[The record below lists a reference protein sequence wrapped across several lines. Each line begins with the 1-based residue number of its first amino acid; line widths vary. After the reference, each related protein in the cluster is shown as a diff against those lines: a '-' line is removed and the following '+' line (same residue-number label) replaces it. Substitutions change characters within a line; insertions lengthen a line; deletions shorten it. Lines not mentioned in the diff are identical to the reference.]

1 MFLWASLARY
11 AKRAKLIRVLCVF
24 IAVQSLITIPVGI
37 SMVRDSPDVFYP
49 RIHDGPVFEYF
60 DSSWMEHISVSEDE
74 RGFVSLLTVLTDP
87 DDIFVFD
94 TLDGVGN
101 NYRVVIANDHNVFED
116 ESLSKCNYLFAITP
130 QYVFFRD
137 SYSNLVTSTDMIS
150 AWALKE
156 GDLREIFNHL
166 ALYNNYF
173 TSVVAPVFLL
183 VFIVMLS
190 TQTVIMFAAVWLFGH
205 WVKLSGTM
213 TIKERFSVCT
223 FASVPAGIISFFVG
237 LFIPVIHVFVAQL
250 LMIYFSYRAMKEYFN
265 E

>member
-1 MFLWASLARY
+1 VSSL
-11 AKRAKLIRVLCVF
+11 
-24 IAVQSLITIPVGI
+24 TI
-37 SMVRDSPDVFYP
+37 
-49 RIHDGPVFEYF
+49 
-60 DSSWMEHISVSEDE
+60 
-74 RGFVSLLTVLTDP
+74 LTDP
-87 DDIFVFD
+87 DDNFGLDASGQLAFDTTGLLVFD
-94 TLDGVGN
+94 ALDGEGN
-101 NYRVVIANDHNVFED
+101 IYRVVIANDHNVLED
-116 ESLSKCNYLFAITP
+116 ENLSNCNFLFAITP
-130 QYVFFRD
+130 RYVFFRD

-150 AWALKE
+150 AWALEE

-183 VFIVMLS
+183 VFAVMLS

-213 TIKERFSVCT
+213 SIKERFFVCT
-223 FASVPAGIISFFVG
+223 FASVPAGIISFAVG
-237 LFIPVIHVFVAQL
+237 LFMPVIHVFVAQL